1 MKKLTRPRL
10 VGTLLVTIIL
20 MVVINFLAPQ
30 QLPVSL
36 YKISLVTT
44 AGVVGYYIDREVFP
58 YARPDTFCTDK
69 LSDYGA
75 VLLYAAAQLRRAILI
90 AASMLAIG
98 LGA

>member
-1 MKKLTRPRL
+1 MKKFTRPRL

-20 MVVINFLAPQ
+20 MVVINFIAPQ

-58 YARPDTFCTDK
+58 YARPDAFLTDK
-69 LSDYGA
+69 LINTNA
-75 VLLYAAAQLRRAILI
+75 VLLYAVAQLRRAVLI